1 MQTNPLLFFLGIALA
16 VTAQSVEAQKVIAT
30 IPVGQSP
37 SGIAVNTVTN
47 KIYVPNYQANT
58 VTVIDGV
65 TLSTATVDVGSAPGA
80 VAVDSATNK
89 IYVLNENAF
98 QNGFVTIIDGAT
110 LSTTTVAVGTDPV
123 ALAVNKVTNKIY
135 VVNQSPLQQ
144 NGSVTII
151 DGATLS
157 TTAVEVGAT
166 PFAIAVNEVTNKIYV
181 AVGGY
186 PGFVTVIDGITLAET
201 NVQAYPGSMA
211 INPVTNKIYVVGFEA
226 DIVTVIDGVTL
237 STTTVA
243 VGFTPVSIAV
253 NSVTNEIY
261 VANENNIPGAVTVI
275 DGATLSTTTVTIPE
289 GPISVT
295 INSETNRVYVAIC
308 CLSGSV
314 TAIDG
319 ANNSTTTVAV
329 GRSPM
334 FEAVAPAN
342 DRIYVVNSG
351 DNTVSVID
359 GTPPVALQFVPLSPC
374 RIVDTRNPDGAF
386 GGPPIPGNSSREFSL
401 PEGACNIPES
411 AAAYS
416 LNVTVVPQGSL
427 GYLTIWPSGQNQPTV
442 STMNSLDGRIKAN
455 AAIVPAGTGGAVSVY
470 VTNTTNVVLD
480 IDGYFTTPGADTLQF
495 YTLTPCRVADT
506 RNTNGPLGGPYLQGG
521 QERDFPVLSSAC
533 SIPASAVA
541 YSTNFT
547 VVPHN
552 GEPLGYLT
560 VWPQGSS
567 QPRVSTLNNLT
578 ATIVANAAIVPA
590 GTGGEIA
597 TYPDQDTDLVVDI
610 DGYFAPPGR
619 NGLSMYPAVP
629 CRILDTRKGNGAFGG
644 TMQIPVSIEPCGI
657 SSLAQAFVLNA
668 TVLPQGILGYLTLWA
683 DGMPQPMVS
692 TLNAIDAAITS
703 NMAIVPNIDGNT
715 DAFASGTTQLILDI
729 SSYFAP

>member
-16 VTAQSVEAQKVIAT
+16 VTAQSVQAQKVIAT

-359 GTPPVALQFVPLSPC
+359 GTPPVASQFVPLSPC